1 MLERQEDRAKEI
13 TGVDGSDLMWYNRQA
28 GRPGQ
33 RCCRVV
39 AIFSLDNSATQHSA
53 LTLLKRIPK
62 TINHPSKHLKTA
74 EITQNFM

>member
-39 AIFSLDNSATQHSA
+39 AIFSLLTTLQHS
-53 LTLLKRIPK
+53 TVLL
-62 TINHPSKHLKTA
+62 HC
-74 EITQNFM
+74 